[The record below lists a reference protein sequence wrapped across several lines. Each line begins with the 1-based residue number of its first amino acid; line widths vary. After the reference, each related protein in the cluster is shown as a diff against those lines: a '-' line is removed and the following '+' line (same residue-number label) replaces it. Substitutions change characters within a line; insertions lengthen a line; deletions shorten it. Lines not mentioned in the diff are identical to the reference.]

1 MAGIAKDVDTLKVY
15 IRGVVGRAECHAPGV
30 KGVVFAVLGA
40 VIWCDEG
47 DIIIGEY
54 DGEMVNAVKF
64 HAGGQLY
71 YAGYNH
77 DGEGTVEIRER
88 NQNGD
93 VLVSFDNDT
102 KAGEIYNFFSCLRV
116 PR

>member
-1 MAGIAKDVDTLKVY
+1 MARIAKDVDTLKVY
-15 IRGVVGRAECHAPGV
+15 IRGVVVRAECHAPGV

-40 VIWCDEG
+40 VIWCD
-47 DIIIGEY
+47 
-54 DGEMVNAVKF
+54 
-64 HAGGQLY
+64 
-71 YAGYNH
+71 
-77 DGEGTVEIRER
+77 
-88 NQNGD
+88 GD